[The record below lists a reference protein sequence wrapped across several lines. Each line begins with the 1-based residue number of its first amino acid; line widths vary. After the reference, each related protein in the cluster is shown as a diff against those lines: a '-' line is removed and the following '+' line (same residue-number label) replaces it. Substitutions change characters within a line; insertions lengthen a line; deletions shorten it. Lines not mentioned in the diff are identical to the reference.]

1 MSRRAPPRRRS
12 VALLLVALVAG
23 VAVALVAAVLLPRR
37 GTAADGGYPFV
48 RSVRG
53 AQATVW
59 AVGDGADG
67 GRAGRAV
74 AGRIA
79 AGGVDRLLYLGD
91 VYEHGTA
98 KQFRTNYATTF
109 GSL

>member
-1 MSRRAPPRRRS
+1 MRRRGPPRGRS

-23 VAVALVAAVLLPRR
+23 VAVALVAAVLLPR
-37 GTAADGGYPFV
+37 GAADGGYPFV
-48 RSVRG
+48 RSLRG
-53 AQATVW
+53 AHATVW

-67 GRAGRAV
+67 GRGGRAV

-98 KQFRTNYATTF
+98 KQFRTNYA
-109 GSL
+109 